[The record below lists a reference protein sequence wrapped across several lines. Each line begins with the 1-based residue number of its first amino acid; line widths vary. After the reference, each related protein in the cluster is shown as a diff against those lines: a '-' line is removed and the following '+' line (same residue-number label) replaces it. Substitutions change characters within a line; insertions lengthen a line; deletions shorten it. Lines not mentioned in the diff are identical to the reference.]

1 MSRYGNCNCNVRGNG
16 KVSQEHWDK
25 DRIMTELLSELLKGQ
40 CADWN
45 LGCHCIS
52 RVRNK
57 KAVSVR
63 LPFCL
68 LQWPAG
74 LRVCVYLYVSAI
86 PQMK

>member
-1 MSRYGNCNCNVRGNG
+1 
-16 KVSQEHWDK
+16 
-25 DRIMTELLSELLKGQ
+25 MTELLSELLKGQ

-57 KAVSVR
+57 KAVSVC
-63 LPFCL
+63 LPFRL
-68 LQWPAG
+68 LQWPVG
-74 LRVCVYLYVSAI
+74 LRACVYMYVSAL